1 MTKTPFFIF
10 IRVHQQQK
18 DRLILKRETIL
29 QKLSQ
34 FKHRQSYIYAM
45 EFVLLCTAKTDS
57 KEIKALC
64 DVYEKRLKHYC
75 RFRIEEISTPKIQDA
90 KKLSQKEG
98 ELILERIQT
107 ADTCILLDEL
117 GKEMNSEGFSVFV
130 QKQLNTGAKRCFF
143 VIGGPFG
150 FSEAVRARA
159 DGKISLSQMTFTHQ
173 MIRLF
178 FTEQLYRAF
187 TILKNEPYHHNG

>member
-1 MTKTPFFIF
+1 
-10 IRVHQQQK
+10 
-18 DRLILKRETIL
+18 
-29 QKLSQ
+29 
-34 FKHRQSYIYAM
+34 M
-45 EFVLLCTAKTDS
+45 EFVLLCTANTDS

-64 DVYEKRLKHYC
+64 EVYEKRLNYYC
-75 RFRIEEISTPKIQDA
+75 RFRIEEITTPKILDTR
-90 KKLSQKEG
+90 KLSRKEG

-117 GKEMNSEGFSVFV
+117 GKEMNSEGFSVFI
-130 QKQLNTGAKRCFF
+130 QKLLNSGAKRCFF

-173 MIRLF
+173 LIRLF